1 MHDVVIIGG
10 GPAGLTAALY
20 AARARLDI
28 VLIEK
33 AFFGGQMATTY
44 LVENYPGF
52 AESISGID
60 LAVKMESQAKRFG
73 ARFINEAVED
83 ISLDGIIKTVRTEK
97 AVYQAKTVILAM
109 GAYPRELGLEKE
121 RALRGQG
128 VSYCATCDGAFYRD
142 KVVAVV
148 GGGDTAAED
157 ALFLT
162 KFSSKVYMIH
172 RRESLRATKILQDAL
187 QDNPKVEFCWNSTVE
202 DIIGES
208 EVTGLRLKNVKTGE
222 TKEIAVDGVFI
233 AIGTTPNSGIVKD
246 KVELNEA
253 GYIITDENMQTN
265 IFGVYAAGDI
275 REKALRQVVTS
286 VSDGA
291 VAAYMAE
298 KYIAENKW

>member
-1 MHDVVIIGG
+1 MHDLIIAGG

-20 AARARLDI
+20 AARAGLDTVI
-28 VLIEK
+28 IER
-33 AFFGGQMATTY
+33 AFSGGQMATTY

-52 AESISGID
+52 AEPVSGID
-60 LAVKMESQAKRFG
+60 LAMKMESQAKRFG
-73 ARFINEAVED
+73 ARFINETVED
-83 ISLDGIIKTVRTEK
+83 ITLDGIIKAVRTEK
-97 AVYQAKTVILAM
+97 AIYQAKTVILAM
-109 GAYPRELGLEKE
+109 GAYPKELGLEKE

-142 KVVAVV
+142 KVVAVI
-148 GGGDTAAED
+148 GGGNTAAED

-162 KFSSKVYMIH
+162 KFSSKVYVVH

-187 QDNPKVEFCWNSTVE
+187 QDNQKVEFCWNSTVE

-208 EVTGLRLKNVKTGE
+208 EVTGLRLKDVKTGE
-222 TKEIAVDGVFI
+222 TKEIAVDGVFV
-233 AIGTTPNSGIVKD
+233 AIGTVPNSGIVKD

-298 KYIAENKW
+298 RYIAENRW